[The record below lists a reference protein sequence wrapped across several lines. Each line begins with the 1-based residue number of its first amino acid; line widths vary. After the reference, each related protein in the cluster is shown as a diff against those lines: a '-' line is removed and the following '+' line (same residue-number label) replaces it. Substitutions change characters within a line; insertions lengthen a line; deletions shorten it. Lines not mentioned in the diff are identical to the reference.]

1 VRCSSNAQIGEE
13 MCLMLLRYGRRFEVV
28 ASPPAMVPGVVI
40 EVPVDAAPTAVSVAV
55 GRCAQ
60 ALGAGRCL
68 MAGDSVGA
76 SYHAQ
81 IVSDPDGARLTIE
94 FRRGSASG
102 PILAER
108 ELIFAVTDAPESC
121 WASAG
126 LVVAGLVAAFDA
138 SAETTPAPPPP
149 PRRRAPAASAP
160 THALLGVDIAALGGP
175 GLGDGPARLG
185 GFGRFWY
192 GWSSYPR
199 VLGLASVRYSSRAGE
214 PRVSWT
220 SLGLGL
226 ETRVG
231 SPESLLNLELTGE
244 VVAERFAVSA
254 TQAGSGQTAAARQN
268 RVGGRLGLSV
278 PVRLSDRV
286 RLLIGGDAVAMTPP
300 VKVEVENSVV
310 GREPAARFTAFLGF
324 RFAF

>member
-1 VRCSSNAQIGEE
+1 
-13 MCLMLLRYGRRFEVV
+13 
-28 ASPPAMVPGVVI
+28 MVSDVVI
-40 EVPVDAAPTAVSVAV
+40 EVPVEAAPAATSVAV

-68 MAGDSVGA
+68 AAGDRVGA
-76 SYHAQ
+76 SYYAQ
-81 IVSDPDGARLTIE
+81 IVGTPDASRLTIE

-102 PILAER
+102 PIVAER
-108 ELIFAVTDAPESC
+108 ALTFAAGDAPESR

-138 SAETTPAPPPP
+138 NTEATRARP
-149 PRRRAPAASAP
+149 PRPRAPAAPASG
-160 THALLGVDIAALGGP
+160 HALLGVDVAALCGP
-175 GLGDGPARLG
+175 GLSDGRVRVG

-199 VLGLASVRYSSRAGE
+199 VLALASLRYAARASE
-214 PRVSWT
+214 PHLSWT

-231 SPESLLNLELTGE
+231 APESLLNLELTGE
-244 VVAERFAVSA
+244 VVAERLAVSA
-254 TQAGSGQTAAARQN
+254 TQAETGQAANARQN

-278 PVRLSDRV
+278 PVRLSQHL
-286 RLLIGGDAVAMTPP
+286 RLLVGGDAAAMTPP

-310 GREPAARFTAFLGF
+310 GREPAARFAAFLGL
-324 RFAF
+324 RGAFE

>member
-1 VRCSSNAQIGEE
+1 
-13 MCLMLLRYGRRFEVV
+13 
-28 ASPPAMVPGVVI
+28 MVSDVVI
-40 EVPVDAAPTAVSVAV
+40 EVPVEAAPAAAVAV

-81 IVSDPDGARLTIE
+81 IVSAADASKVTIE
-94 FRRGSASG
+94 FRRGSARG
-102 PILAER
+102 PIVATR
-108 ELIFAVTDAPESC
+108 ELVFAAGDAPESR

-138 SAETTPAPPPP
+138 NAEITRAPP
-149 PRRRAPAASAP
+149 PRRPAPAASTPA
-160 THALLGVDIAALGGP
+160 HALLGVDVAALGGP
-175 GLGDGPARLG
+175 GLSEGPPRFG

-199 VLGLASVRYSSRAGE
+199 VLGLASVRYAARAGE
-214 PRVSWT
+214 PGVSWT

-231 SPESLLNLELTGE
+231 SSESLLNLELTGE

-254 TQAGSGQTAAARQN
+254 TQATTGQTASAEQN

-278 PVRLSDRV
+278 PVRLSHRL
-286 RLLIGGDAVAMTPP
+286 RLLIGGDAAAMTPP
-300 VKVEVENSVV
+300 VKVEIEGNHV
-310 GREPAARFTAFLGF
+310 GREPAARFSAFLGS
-324 RFAF
+324 RFVF

>member
-1 VRCSSNAQIGEE
+1 
-13 MCLMLLRYGRRFEVV
+13 
-28 ASPPAMVPGVVI
+28 MVSEVVI
-40 EVPVDAAPTAVSVAV
+40 EVPVEAAPAAASVAV

-68 MAGDSVGA
+68 LAGASGRA

-81 IVSDPDGARLTIE
+81 IASDRDGARLTIE
-94 FRRGSASG
+94 FRRDSPSG

-108 ELIFAVTDAPESC
+108 ALIFAVTDAPESR

-138 SAETTPAPPPP
+138 NAETTLGLP
-149 PRRRAPAASAP
+149 PRRRRTPASPPP
-160 THALLGVDIAALGGP
+160 THALLGVDVAVLGGP
-175 GLGDGPARLG
+175 GLAEGPARLG

-199 VLGLASVRYSSRAGE
+199 VLGLASVRYAARASE

-231 SPESLLNLELTGE
+231 SPDSLLNLELTGE

-254 TQAGSGQTAAARQN
+254 TQAATGQTASAHQN

-278 PVRLSDRV
+278 PVRLSHRL
-286 RLLIGGDAVAMTPP
+286 RLLIGGDAAAITPP
-300 VKVEVENSVV
+300 VKVEIESRVV
-310 GREPAARFTAFLGF
+310 GREPAARFSAFLGF
-324 RFAF
+324 RLAF

>member
-1 VRCSSNAQIGEE
+1 MIS
-13 MCLMLLRYGRRFEVV
+13 
-28 ASPPAMVPGVVI
+28 GVVI
-40 EVPVDAAPTAVSVAV
+40 EVPDAAAPAAALVAV

-68 MAGDSVGA
+68 VARDSVDA
-76 SYHAQ
+76 SYYAQ
-81 IVSDPDGARLTIE
+81 IVSGPGATRLTIE

-108 ELIFAVTDAPESC
+108 ELMFAVTDASESR

-126 LVVAGLVAAFDA
+126 LVVAGLVAAFTA
-138 SAETTPAPPPP
+138 NAETPAPLPLPQQ
-149 PRRRAPAASAP
+149 RAPAASASAP
-160 THALLGVDIAALGGP
+160 AHALLGVDIAALGGP
-175 GLGDGPARLG
+175 GLADGTARLG

-199 VLGLASVRYSSRAGE
+199 VLGLASVRYAASASELRL
-214 PRVSWT
+214 SWT

-244 VVAERFAVSA
+244 VVAERFAVFA
-254 TQAGSGQTAAARQN
+254 TQAGSGQTASAQQN

-278 PVRLSDRV
+278 PVRLSHRL
-286 RLLIGGDAVAMTPP
+286 RLLIGGDAAAMTPS
-300 VKVEVENSVV
+300 VKVEVENSLVR
-310 GREPAARFTAFLGF
+310 REPAAHFTAFFGF